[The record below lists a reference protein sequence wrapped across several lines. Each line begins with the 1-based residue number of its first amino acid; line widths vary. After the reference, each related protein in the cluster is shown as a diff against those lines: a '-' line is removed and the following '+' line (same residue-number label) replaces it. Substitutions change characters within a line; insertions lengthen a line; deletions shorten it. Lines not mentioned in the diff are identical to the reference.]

1 MKLKDKIKSYSFWV
15 SIASAVILILKVLG
29 NRFGFV
35 VDESMVSDIFTALCS
50 ILVLMGIIVVPSAQG
65 GQEQLNNKLASKN
78 TKQNSSTNLIQDINN
93 QKNELTQD
101 ETFDTNKTKSNN
113 ENQNGFKST
122 LYENL
127 ESSKTKSSE
136 DNEIKEDSSNA
147 NLISNPIEQN
157 ENLTEENNQSDGMLS
172 VNDDS
177 LSVSEN
183 QPEIM
188 QDENYNSSQISD
200 EKKFIF
206 AQTQEESFINDEAK
220 LNDMIEEDKANS
232 QQLANNQVCDS
243 NEIETKF
250 NEADNLS
257 IVYTQDTTEQNNLNS
272 SDENNN
278 ASNHVTDEN
287 LKQTNIL
294 NLKAMFD
301 IAREKFTGDI
311 NDYIFELQEE
321 IRKTRERM

>member
-78 TKQNSSTNLIQDINN
+78 TKQNNLIQDINN

-113 ENQNGFKST
+113 ENQNGFENTS
-122 LYENL
+122 YENL
-127 ESSKTKSSE
+127 KSSKTKSSE
-136 DNEIKEDSSNA
+136 DNEIKDESSNA

-157 ENLTEENNQSDGMLS
+157 ENLTEENNQNDGMLS

-188 QDENYNSSQISD
+188 QAENHNSSQISD

-206 AQTQEESFINDEAK
+206 AQTQEDSFINDEAK

-232 QQLANNQVCDS
+232 QPLANNQVCDA
-243 NEIETKF
+243 NESETKF
-250 NEADNLS
+250 TEADNLS
-257 IVYTQDTTEQNNLNS
+257 IVYTQDTTEQNNLNL

-278 ASNHVTDEN
+278 VTNHDTDEN

>member
-78 TKQNSSTNLIQDINN
+78 IKQNSSTNLIQDINN

-101 ETFDTNKTKSNN
+101 EPFDTNKTKSNN
-113 ENQNGFKST
+113 ENQNGFENTS
-122 LYENL
+122 YENL

-136 DNEIKEDSSNA
+136 DNKIKDESSNA
-147 NLISNPIEQN
+147 NLILNSIEQN
-157 ENLTEENNQSDGMLS
+157 KNLIEKNNQSDGMLS

-188 QDENYNSSQISD
+188 QAENYNSSQIPD

-220 LNDMIEEDKANS
+220 FNDMIEEDKANS
-232 QQLANNQVCDS
+232 QPLANNQVCEA
-243 NEIETKF
+243 NESETKF
-250 NEADNLS
+250 TEADNLS
-257 IVYTQDTTEQNNLNS
+257 IAYTQDTTEQNNLNS

-278 ASNHVTDEN
+278 VTNHDTDEN

>member
-1 MKLKDKIKSYSFWV
+1 M
-15 SIASAVILILKVLG
+15 IL
-29 NRFGFV
+29 
-35 VDESMVSDIFTALCS
+35 
-50 ILVLMGIIVVPSAQG
+50 
-65 GQEQLNNKLASKN
+65 
-78 TKQNSSTNLIQDINN
+78 NS
-93 QKNELTQD
+93 
-101 ETFDTNKTKSNN
+101 
-113 ENQNGFKST
+113 
-122 LYENL
+122 
-127 ESSKTKSSE
+127 
-136 DNEIKEDSSNA
+136 
-147 NLISNPIEQN
+147 IEQN
-157 ENLTEENNQSDGMLS
+157 KNLIEKNNQSDGMLS

-188 QDENYNSSQISD
+188 QAENYNSSQIPD

-220 LNDMIEEDKANS
+220 FNDMIEEDKANS
-232 QQLANNQVCDS
+232 QPLANNQVCEA
-243 NEIETKF
+243 NESETKF
-250 NEADNLS
+250 TEADNLS
-257 IVYTQDTTEQNNLNS
+257 IAYTQDTTEQNNLNS

-278 ASNHVTDEN
+278 VTNHDTDEN

>member
-65 GQEQLNNKLASKN
+65 GQEQLNNKLASKSI
-78 TKQNSSTNLIQDINN
+78 KQNSTTNLIQDINN
-93 QKNELTQD
+93 PKNELTQD
-101 ETFDTNKTKSNN
+101 EPFDTNKTNSNDESQN
-113 ENQNGFKST
+113 IFENTS
-122 LYENL
+122 YENL
-127 ESSKTKSSE
+127 ESSKTKFYE
-136 DNEIKEDSSNA
+136 NNDIKEESSNA

-172 VNDDS
+172 VNDDR
-177 LSVSEN
+177 LSVSKN
-183 QPEIM
+183 QPEMM
-188 QDENYNSSQISD
+188 QAENYNSSQISD

-206 AQTQEESFINDEAK
+206 AQAQEESFINSEAK
-220 LNDMIEEDKANS
+220 DNSSFKEDKTDTKT
-232 QQLANNQVCDS
+232 LADSQVCDA
-243 NEIETKF
+243 NESETKF

-257 IVYTQDTTEQNNLNS
+257 IAYTQDTTKQNNINS

-278 ASNHVTDEN
+278 VTNHEADED

>member
-50 ILVLMGIIVVPSAQG
+50 ILVLMGIIVLPSAQG

-78 TKQNSSTNLIQDINN
+78 IKENSSTNLIQDINN
-93 QKNELTQD
+93 PRDELTQD
-101 ETFDTNKTKSNN
+101 KPFDTNKANLN
-113 ENQNGFKST
+113 DENQNSFENNS
-122 LYENL
+122 YENL
-127 ESSKTKSSE
+127 ESSKTKFCE
-136 DNEIKEDSSNA
+136 DNEIKEESSNTS
-147 NLISNPIEQN
+147 LISNPIEQN
-157 ENLTEENNQSDGMLS
+157 EILTEENNQSDGMLS
-172 VNDDS
+172 VNDDR

-183 QPEIM
+183 QPEIL
-188 QDENYNSSQISD
+188 QAENYNSSQISD

-206 AQTQEESFINDEAK
+206 AQAQEDSFINSDAK
-220 LNDMIEEDKANS
+220 DDDDFKEDKTDTQTSADGQACDANES
-232 QQLANNQVCDS
+232 
-243 NEIETKF
+243 ETKF

-257 IVYTQDTTEQNNLNS
+257 TAYTQDTTEQNNLNS

-278 ASNHVTDEN
+278 VTNHDADED

>member
-78 TKQNSSTNLIQDINN
+78 IKQNSSTNLIQDINN
-93 QKNELTQD
+93 QKNELIQD
-101 ETFDTNKTKSNN
+101 EPFDTNKTKSNN
-113 ENQNGFKST
+113 ENQNGFENTS
-122 LYENL
+122 YENL

-147 NLISNPIEQN
+147 NLILNSIEQN
-157 ENLTEENNQSDGMLS
+157 KNLIEINNQSDDMLS
-172 VNDDS
+172 VNDYS

-188 QDENYNSSQISD
+188 QSENYNSSQISD

-232 QQLANNQVCDS
+232 QPLANNQVCDA
-243 NEIETKF
+243 NESETKF
-250 NEADNLS
+250 TEADNLS
-257 IVYTQDTTEQNNLNS
+257 IAYTQDTTEQNNLNS

-278 ASNHVTDEN
+278 VTNHDTDEN

>member
-93 QKNELTQD
+93 PKNELTQD
-101 ETFDTNKTKSNN
+101 EPFDTNKTKSNN
-113 ENQNGFKST
+113 ENQNGFEST
-122 LYENL
+122 SYENL

-147 NLISNPIEQN
+147 NLISNQIGQN
-157 ENLTEENNQSDGMLS
+157 ENLTEENNQSDDMLS

-183 QPEIM
+183 QTEIM
-188 QDENYNSSQISD
+188 QAENYNSSQISD
-200 EKKFIF
+200 EKKSIF
-206 AQTQEESFINDEAK
+206 AQTQEDSFINDEAK

-232 QQLANNQVCDS
+232 QPLANNQVCDA
-243 NEIETKF
+243 NESETKF
-250 NEADNLS
+250 TEADNLS

-278 ASNHVTDEN
+278 VTNHDTDEN

>member
-93 QKNELTQD
+93 QKNKLTQD
-101 ETFDTNKTKSNN
+101 ETFDTNKTKPNN
-113 ENQNGFKST
+113 ENQNGFENTS
-122 LYENL
+122 YENL
-127 ESSKTKSSE
+127 ESSKTTFCE
-136 DNEIKEDSSNA
+136 DNEVKDESSNA

-177 LSVSEN
+177 LSISES

-188 QDENYNSSQISD
+188 QAENYNSSQISD

-206 AQTQEESFINDEAK
+206 AQMQEESFINDEAK
-220 LNDMIEEDKANS
+220 LNDMIEEDKTNS
-232 QQLANNQVCDS
+232 QPLANNQVCDA
-243 NEIETKF
+243 NESETKF

-257 IVYTQDTTEQNNLNS
+257 IAYTQDTTEQNNLNS

-278 ASNHVTDEN
+278 ASNHGTDEN